1 MSENEEQEYHP
12 EENQENENRNQELL
26 NREINKQNI
35 QDDSS
40 KKLSSGHEIISEEEN
55 KKYFLQFINKNEL
68 IKILLIEKD
77 IFPYKT
83 YELLT
88 SLEEL
93 QPKNIFFANF
103 TSAQELV
110 DELNN
115 PNSNIN
121 FSIIKKQANVLELFF
136 VFPIEG
142 EDNSMEIELT
152 ANNINNREMF
162 RQLFEKYQSIKQ
174 EQEEDVAQLKNR
186 MNAIEE
192 ILVNM
197 QKEQEA
203 QKEQERLEKERLEK
217 EAMEK
222 EAMENEDHNEEQQ
235 QINEK
240 EQEIDE
246 VNSKKDLGGKKKDKK
261 EQINEIKSS
270 NNASKRSIQKEKEKE
285 KNIKKGKPEKKKQE
299 KNVNNHKKKI
309 K

>member
-12 EENQENENRNQELL
+12 EENQENENQNHELL
-26 NREINKQNI
+26 NPEINKQDI
-35 QDDSS
+35 QEDSS
-40 KKLSSGHEIISEEEN
+40 KKLINGHEIISEEEN
-55 KKYFLQFINKNEL
+55 KKYFLEFINENEL
-68 IKILLIEKD
+68 IKILLTEKD

-93 QPKNIFFANF
+93 QPKNIFFSNF
-103 TSAQELV
+103 ASAQELTN
-110 DELNN
+110 ELNN
-115 PNSNIN
+115 PNTNIN

-162 RQLFEKYQSIKQ
+162 RQLFEKYQNIKQ

-197 QKEQEA
+197 QKEQEI

-222 EAMENEDHNEEQQ
+222 EMENEEHNEEEH
-235 QINEK
+235 NEK
-240 EQEIDE
+240 EPEKEEI
-246 VNSKKDLGGKKKDKK
+246 NNKKEILGKKN

-270 NNASKRSIQKEKEKE
+270 NTSSKRNIQKEKE

-299 KNVNNHKKKI
+299 KNINNHKKKI

>member
-12 EENQENENRNQELL
+12 EENQENENHNQELL

-35 QDDSS
+35 QEDSS
-40 KKLSSGHEIISEEEN
+40 KKLTSGHEIISEEEN

-115 PNSNIN
+115 PNSTIN

-222 EAMENEDHNEEQQ
+222 EAMENEEHNEEQQ
-235 QINEK
+235 QNNEK
-240 EQEIDE
+240 EQEIEE
-246 VNSKKDLGGKKKDKK
+246 VNSKKDLGGKKKG
-261 EQINEIKSS
+261 
-270 NNASKRSIQKEKEKE
+270 EKGTNK
-285 KNIKKGKPEKKKQE
+285 
-299 KNVNNHKKKI
+299 
-309 K
+309 

>member
-12 EENQENENRNQELL
+12 EENQENENQNHELL
-26 NREINKQNI
+26 NPEINKQDI
-35 QDDSS
+35 QEDSS
-40 KKLSSGHEIISEEEN
+40 KKLINGHEIISEEEN
-55 KKYFLQFINKNEL
+55 KKYFLEFINKNEL
-68 IKILLIEKD
+68 IKILLTEKD

-93 QPKNIFFANF
+93 QPKNIFFSNF
-103 TSAQELV
+103 ASAQELTN
-110 DELNN
+110 ELNN
-115 PNSNIN
+115 PNTNIN

-162 RQLFEKYQSIKQ
+162 RQLFEKYQNIKQ

-197 QKEQEA
+197 QKEQEI

-222 EAMENEDHNEEQQ
+222 EMENEEHNEEEH
-235 QINEK
+235 NEK
-240 EQEIDE
+240 EPEKEEI
-246 VNSKKDLGGKKKDKK
+246 NNKKEILGKKK

-270 NNASKRSIQKEKEKE
+270 NTSSKRNIQKEKE

-299 KNVNNHKKKI
+299 KNINNHKKKI

>member
-12 EENQENENRNQELL
+12 EENQENENQNHELL
-26 NREINKQNI
+26 NPEINKQDI
-35 QDDSS
+35 QEDSS
-40 KKLSSGHEIISEEEN
+40 KKLISGHEIISEEEN
-55 KKYFLQFINKNEL
+55 KKYFLEFINKNEL
-68 IKILLIEKD
+68 IKILLTEKD

-93 QPKNIFFANF
+93 QPKNIFFSNF
-103 TSAQELV
+103 ASAQELTN
-110 DELNN
+110 ELNN
-115 PNSNIN
+115 PNTNIN

-142 EDNSMEIELT
+142 EDNSMEIELI

-162 RQLFEKYQSIKQ
+162 RQLFEKYQNIKQ

-197 QKEQEA
+197 QKEQEI

-222 EAMENEDHNEEQQ
+222 EMENEEHNDEEH
-235 QINEK
+235 NEK
-240 EQEIDE
+240 EPEKEEI
-246 VNSKKDLGGKKKDKK
+246 NNKKEILGKKK

-270 NNASKRSIQKEKEKE
+270 NTSSKRNIQKEKE

-299 KNVNNHKKKI
+299 KNINNHKKKI